1 MRFKHEFRTIIG
13 IVGSLGMVIMGM
25 VTGGNSLMTFV
36 DIPSVLIVVVG
47 SYFTMFTLATIS
59 EGIGIFGTINLAFK
73 TPQLNEQGIITKL
86 MAMSEKARREGL
98 LALEEELEDLDDEFI
113 KKGMR
118 LVVDGTDA
126 AIIRD
131 LMENELNQMQGR
143 HASKISMVNGWA
155 SLAPG
160 LGMLGT
166 VIGLIGMLKNLEDK
180 SALGPNMAVALI
192 TTLYGSMMANLLLI
206 PLGNKLRSYDG
217 SESRVKEMQIEGV
230 LSIQAGDNPRILATK
245 LLSYLDPTERKA
257 VEAEV
262 LKD

>member
-1 MRFKHEFRTIIG
+1 MNIATIVG
-13 IVGSLGMVIMGM
+13 IVVSLAMLVFSILS
-25 VTGGNSLMTFV
+25 GGGTVLAFMH
-36 DIPSVLIVVVG
+36 IPSIILVVICPYAMLFSFSSMGDVL
-47 SYFTMFTLATIS
+47 
-59 EGIGIFGTINLAFK
+59 GIFGIINITFK
-73 TPQLNEQGIITKL
+73 LPQFNEQGIITKL

-98 LALEEELEDLDDEFI
+98 LALEEELEDLDDEFM

-131 LMENELNQMQGR
+131 LMENELSQMQDR
-143 HASKISMVNGWA
+143 HISKIAVLNMWA
-155 SLAPG
+155 SMAPAV
-160 LGMLGT
+160 GMMGT

-180 SALGPNMAVALI
+180 SALGPNMAIALI
-192 TTLYGSMMANLLLI
+192 TTFYGSLVANFMMI
-206 PLGNKLRSYDG
+206 PWAGKLKSYDAR
-217 SESRVKEMQIEGV
+217 ETKVKEMQIEGV

-245 LLSYLDPTERKA
+245 LLSYLTPSDRKA